1 MSDAGR
7 IFVAGHQG
15 LVGAAICRRL
25 ASVGETGLLVRTRE
39 ELDLE
44 NAVAVGEF
52 FRRFRPRQV
61 YLAAAKVG
69 GILDNAQHPA
79 DFIFSNLR
87 IQLNVIDAAYRHG
100 TQKLLFLG
108 SSCIYPKMA
117 PQPIEPSALL
127 SGALEETNRAYAIA
141 KIAGLEMC
149 RALRVQHAFDAI
161 AAMPTNLYGPG
172 DTFDPERSH
181 VIPGLMQRFA
191 TAVDAGASKVS
202 VWGSGK
208 PRREFL
214 FVDDLADA
222 LVFLMEHHSSAE
234 PVNVGFG
241 DDVSIADLATM
252 IAEVVG
258 FRGEI
263 IFDPAYPDGTPR
275 KLLDSSVLHS
285 LGWRPKTDLRE
296 GLSRTWHW
304 YRATRG

>member
-1 MSDAGR
+1 MSEVGR

-15 LVGAAICRRL
+15 LVGAALCRRL
-25 ASVGETGLLVRTRE
+25 ALAGERNLLVRARA

-44 NAVAVGEF
+44 NTPAVDEF

-172 DTFDPERSH
+172 DTFEPERSH

-241 DDVSIADLATM
+241 DDVAIADLATM

-263 IFDPAYPDGTPR
+263 IFDPTYPDGTPR

-296 GLSRTWHW
+296 GLARTWHW

>member
-1 MSDAGR
+1 MSDVGR

-15 LVGAAICRRL
+15 LVGAALCRRL
-25 ASVGETGLLVRTRE
+25 ALAGERNLLVRARA

-44 NAVAVGEF
+44 NTLAVDEF
-52 FRRFRPRQV
+52 FQRYRPKQV

-117 PQPIEPSALL
+117 SQPIVPNALL

-149 RALRVQHAFDAI
+149 RALRAQHGFDAI
-161 AAMPTNLYGPG
+161 AAMPTNLYGPD
-172 DTFDPERSH
+172 DTFGPERSH

-191 TAVDAGASKVS
+191 AAVDAGASQVS

-222 LVFLMEHHSSAE
+222 LVFLMERYSSAE

-241 DDVSIADLATM
+241 EDVAIADLATM

-263 IFDPAYPDGTPR
+263 IFDSTYPDGTPR
-275 KLLDSSVLHS
+275 KLLDSSALHS
-285 LGWRPKTDLRE
+285 LGWHPKTDLRE
-296 GLSRTWHW
+296 GLARTWRW
-304 YRATRG
+304 YRATRS